1 MLSLPV
7 VDGLVEGG
15 PSPGADVGERAQSQR
30 VWRGVSPSPGALWQ
44 GADWVMTIGG
54 ILLVI
59 LFWFGVNYVLAKKYD
74 CMELTLLYLQ
84 CIALA
89 MNFNTTWPSVIQII
103 KHYITI
109 FNFEVLVPPIT
120 AVLARGA
127 FPLRPM
133 RA

>member
-1 MLSLPV
+1 M
-7 VDGLVEGG
+7 
-15 PSPGADVGERAQSQR
+15 
-30 VWRGVSPSPGALWQ
+30 SPSPGALWQ